1 MTAAEELARTLVEYD
16 ATVAREL
23 YEVIVRELG
32 GRLDDVP
39 ADSDSVTTSEW
50 KEGLARYERLR
61 SLGVAL
67 ERALP

>member
-16 ATVAREL
+16 AGVARAL
-23 YEVIVRELG
+23 YEAIVRDLG
-32 GRLDDVP
+32 GSLDSVP

-61 SLGVAL
+61 ALGSAL
-67 ERALP
+67 ERALD